1 MDDLTNLNVN
11 SVLDGLDLPASSST
25 WEKYIKKIENLY
37 LKWNNLHITLTA
49 KRSLG
54 DYFRSFLFFVLRC
67 VIVVLFLWY
76 LLPMFGSSFADSF
89 YDIQNNIKNNIHNS
103 LDLNRNS
110 DPIFEQTK
118 AVKDY
123 VWMMDELNWK

>member
-11 SVLDGLDLPASSST
+11 SVLDWLDLPVTSPT
-25 WEKYIKKIENLY
+25 WERYINKIENLY
-37 LKWNNLHITLTA
+37 LKWNNLHVTLTT

-54 DYFRSFLFFVLRC
+54 DYVGSFLFFILRC
-67 VIVVLFLWY
+67 VVIVLALWY
-76 LLPMFGSSFADSF
+76 LLPIFGFSFADSF
-89 YDIQNNIKNNIHNS
+89 YDVQNNVKNNIHNS
-103 LDLNRNS
+103 LNLNSDS